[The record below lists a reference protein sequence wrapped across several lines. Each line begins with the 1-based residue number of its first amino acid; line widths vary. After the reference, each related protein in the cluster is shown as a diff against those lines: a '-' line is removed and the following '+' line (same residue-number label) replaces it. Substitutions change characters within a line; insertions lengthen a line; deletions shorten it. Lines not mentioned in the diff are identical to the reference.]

1 MKVINLQLTKPNYFC
16 NQYFAYNSGNK
27 YPVCQNTWHIL
38 RILQNIATK
47 QLAKAL
53 YWEKIFYK

>member
-16 NQYFAYNSGNK
+16 NQYFANNSGNK

-38 RILQNIATK
+38 RFLQNITTK
-47 QLAKAL
+47 KLAKAL
-53 YWEKIFYK
+53 Y